1 MSTANTPE
9 APELAPLQQ
18 AAGGTS
24 RPRDTF
30 YWLWV
35 MCLLGLDYFSTLG
48 YQPSITYEVAGRLGP
63 VATALLALLTLFGV
77 LPVYCYLAGRSPRG
91 QGSLAVFE
99 HLVRGWRGKTLVLI
113 LLGFA
118 ATDFTM
124 LKAISLAD
132 ASVHFV
138 NQHDLGRKETIRYAA
153 DWLQHHVS
161 ATLGPAAGDYLTEQ
175 LMVTLALGLVCFLF
189 WFILRRGFN
198 RNVLLLSVPLIG
210 SYLLL
215 NGLLLLAGVKRL
227 VDEPQIVQDWLDQ
240 VLLGN
245 WRLHAAHTYEDGWTA
260 LVLVSMLFL
269 PNLALGWSGFELS
282 LILMPQVRGKAG
294 EPESHPATRIRN
306 TRKVLIA
313 AALLMST
320 YLFTSVLITTLLIP
334 PNELVAGGRAANRA
348 LAYLAHGAPLTEG
361 GPLLPCCGIAFGTL
375 YDAVTILVLCLAGT
389 SVMTGLSLL
398 LPHFLSRFGMEF
410 RWARKWG
417 IMLALFAVINLLV
430 TVWFKAS
437 VDAQRGA
444 YATAVLVL
452 IAAAAIATLYDK
464 RKIHDHHPRQPVL
477 FWLGW
482 SYYAAI
488 AIIFVLVMLGTAAQ
502 SRSGLAIALCFIV
515 SILAMSVLSRALRAD
530 EMRTIGFDFINEESK
545 FLWDS
550 LCLADFPVLVPHR
563 PGRENR
569 TEKQTRIRAEH
580 QLAPDVDLVFLEVEV
595 DDPSNFYQQ
604 LLIEVMR
611 EEGGYVIR
619 VRRCVSVPHAIA
631 AIALEMS
638 RSSIPPGVHFGW
650 PELDMLSA
658 SWSYLAF
665 GEGNI
670 PWKVRELIHRLQ
682 PDPVKRPR
690 VVVG

>member
-1 MSTANTPE
+1 
-9 APELAPLQQ
+9 
-18 AAGGTS
+18 
-24 RPRDTF
+24 
-30 YWLWV
+30 
-35 MCLLGLDYFSTLG
+35 
-48 YQPSITYEVAGRLGP
+48 
-63 VATALLALLTLFGV
+63 
-77 LPVYCYLAGRSPRG
+77 
-91 QGSLAVFE
+91 
-99 HLVRGWRGKTLVLI
+99 
-113 LLGFA
+113 
-118 ATDFTM
+118 
-124 LKAISLAD
+124 
-132 ASVHFV
+132 
-138 NQHDLGRKETIRYAA
+138 
-153 DWLQHHVS
+153 
-161 ATLGPAAGDYLTEQ
+161 
-175 LMVTLALGLVCFLF
+175 
-189 WFILRRGFN
+189 
-198 RNVLLLSVPLIG
+198 
-210 SYLLL
+210 
-215 NGLLLLAGVKRL
+215 
-227 VDEPQIVQDWLDQ
+227 
-240 VLLGN
+240 
-245 WRLHAAHTYEDGWTA
+245 
-260 LVLVSMLFL
+260 
-269 PNLALGWSGFELS
+269 
-282 LILMPQVRGKAG
+282 VRGKAG

-361 GPLLPCCGIAFGTL
+361 GPLLPCCGIAFGTM